1 MNNSFLSTNATTY
14 LQYFHFHDQLY
25 DNIPA
30 KIIYVFL
37 LFTIHIVGPILL
49 SGIIIFE
56 RKGGDPQKRNV
67 INRLFSKSLTN
78 LIIFNIVIGGSK
90 ICREVF
96 GLLNFNIM
104 ILIEYI
110 GYISASNIILY
121 SNEMTIIKY
130 LHIIV
135 WKRVKGI
142 NDEFWAFFLSA
153 VTLSWSTWQC
163 IQEHIPNEMSMYLF
177 KISSANFP
185 GPIAEER

>member
-1 MNNSFLSTNATTY
+1 MNDSFLSTNATTY

-30 KIIYVFL
+30 KIIYVFV

-56 RKGGDPQKRNV
+56 RNGGDPQKRNV
-67 INRLFSKSLTN
+67 INRLFSKTLTN
-78 LIIFNIVIGGSK
+78 LIIFNIVVGGSK

-110 GYISASNIILY
+110 GYISVSNTILY

-163 IQEHIPNEMSMYLF
+163 IQEHIPNQMKMHLF

-185 GPIAEER
+185 GPIADER

>member
-1 MNNSFLSTNATTY
+1 MNDSFLSTNATTY

-30 KIIYVFL
+30 KIIYVFV

-56 RKGGDPQKRNV
+56 RNGGDPQKRNV
-67 INRLFSKSLTN
+67 INRLFSKTLTN
-78 LIIFNIVIGGSK
+78 LIIFNIVVGGSK

-110 GYISASNIILY
+110 GYISVSNTILY

-142 NDEFWAFFLSA
+142 NDEFWAFFLSV

-163 IQEHIPNEMSMYLF
+163 IQEHIPNQMKMHLF

-185 GPIAEER
+185 GPIADER